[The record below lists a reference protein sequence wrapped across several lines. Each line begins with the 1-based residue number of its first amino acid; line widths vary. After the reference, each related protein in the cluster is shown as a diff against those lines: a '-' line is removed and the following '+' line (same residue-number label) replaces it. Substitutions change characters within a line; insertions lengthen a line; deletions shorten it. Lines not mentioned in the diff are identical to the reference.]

1 MAGNTYK
8 KKTVENVG
16 NQVTANKK
24 QQNDKKTST
33 KKTNKIDI
41 NLKDKI
47 NLLKDK
53 RLHLVLGIFLLL
65 FSFCLLLAFS
75 SYLFV
80 GDLDQ
85 SFFGSDETALRADGK
100 EIQNVLGWSGAA
112 LAQLFVYRWFGLGA
126 YLLIPILFL
135 YGLQI
140 VYQIKFEFIF
150 RLSKALLFFS
160 FWISFLLGNIAVSY
174 KEGDFITY
182 ICGGIGYEWGSFLSD
197 TIGFGAF
204 VLVIFSLVVFLI
216 YYFDI
221 TSLMGLT
228 NKSPKV
234 DWTVSEEEEEYFEE
248 EEIKKEKER
257 PINESI
263 ETKKPI
269 VQKEE
274 IVKEKEPIEEEEFK
288 LIIKEDKPVHKEPI
302 EEEEDKPIFEPSPFD
317 VVLDELDNEKE
328 KRELAKDP
336 ITNFEEN
343 ISIEKK
349 EEINTNPKEENDIAF
364 PKRDRLI
371 SIDSNFGVGGDDD
384 IKKEEIVEVKEEKP
398 IQKEEPIIQEEKP
411 IIVDTPVRKPI
422 ELKTEITEQFKKDEL
437 AKKDLTFEVQDAT
450 TREEEFE
457 TDQLS
462 DYYKNVGEKYDPTR
476 TLANF
481 KLPTLAH
488 LDDRSGNKVEVSEEE
503 LNANKDRIVNTLRNY
518 KIEIKS
524 IKATIGP
531 TVTLY
536 EIVPED
542 GVKISKIRS
551 LEDDIALSLSALG
564 IRIIAPIPGKGTIG
578 IEVPNTNREIVSAR
592 SVLGTRKFQ
601 ESTMALPVVFGRTI
615 SNEVFM
621 MDLAKMPH
629 LLMAGATGQG
639 KSVGLN
645 ILLASLLYKKHPAQ
659 LKFVL
664 IDPKKV
670 EFSIFEK
677 IEQHYLAKL
686 PDSDD
691 AIITDTSKV
700 IYTLNSLCN
709 EMDMRY
715 DLLKD
720 ARCRNLKEYNEKF
733 IERRLNP
740 DKGHKF
746 MPYIVVII
754 DELAD
759 LMMTAGKEVEAPIA
773 RLAQLARAIGI
784 HLVVATQRP
793 SVNVI
798 TGVIKAN
805 FPARVSFRVSSK
817 IDSRT
822 ILDAGGADQLVGMG
836 DMLFTQ
842 GMDLIRLQCAFI
854 DTPEIERLVDHIG
867 NQQGYPTAFLLP
879 EVVEENE
886 AKSTDVD
893 LSERD
898 VLFDEAAKVIVLH
911 QQGSTSLLQRKLKLG
926 YNRAGRLIDQ
936 LESAGI
942 VGPFE
947 GSKARAVY
955 VSDEYSLEQ
964 LLSNLKNK

>member
-8 KKTVENVG
+8 KKTVENQ
-16 NQVTANKK
+16 NTANKK
-24 QQNDKKTST
+24 QQNDKKTT
-33 KKTNKIDI
+33 AKNKIDL
-41 NLKDKI
+41 NLKNKV

-53 RLHLVLGIFLLL
+53 RLHLVLGLFLLL

-75 SYLFV
+75 SYLLV

-85 SFFGSDETALRADGK
+85 SFFGADETSLRADGK

-160 FWISFLLGNIAVSY
+160 FWLSFLLGNFAVSY
-174 KEGDFITY
+174 EEGDFITY
-182 ICGGIGYEWGSFLSD
+182 ICGGIGYEWASFLND
-197 TIGFGAF
+197 TIGFGSF
-204 VLVIFSLVVFLI
+204 VLVIFSLAVFLI

-221 TSLMGLT
+221 TSLMGLA
-228 NKSPKV
+228 NKTPKV
-234 DWTVSEEEEEYFEE
+234 DWTISEDEEDFEEKIVQQKEETLIKDSVEVKESVIQKEKEETEDEPIEE
-248 EEIKKEKER
+248 EEIELIIKEE
-257 PINESI
+257 
-263 ETKKPI
+263 KPI
-269 VQKEE
+269 Q
-274 IVKEKEPIEEEEFK
+274 KEKEPIEEEESIFK
-288 LIIKEDKPVHKEPI
+288 SI
-302 EEEEDKPIFEPSPFD
+302 PFD
-317 VVLDELDNEKE
+317 VVLDESSDTTIENRESSKNSSFSKE
-328 KRELAKDP
+328 FLED
-336 ITNFEEN
+336 ED
-343 ISIEKK
+343 IEQK
-349 EEINTNPKEENDIAF
+349 EEVDTTSKEEDISF

-371 SIDSNFGVGGDDD
+371 SIDSNFGVVDDNENQ
-384 IKKEEIVEVKEEKP
+384 KEEFIQEEESV
-398 IQKEEPIIQEEKP
+398 KEEPI
-411 IIVDTPVRKPI
+411 VDTPIRKPI
-422 ELKTEITEQFKKDEL
+422 ELKTEITEQFKKEEL

-450 TREEEFE
+450 TKEEEFE

-476 TLANF
+476 TLSNF
-481 KLPTLAH
+481 KLPTLVH
-488 LDDRSGNKVEVSEEE
+488 LDDRSGNKVEVSEDE

-542 GVKISKIRS
+542 GIKISKIRS

-615 SNEVFM
+615 SNEIFM

-842 GMDLIRLQCAFI
+842 GMDLVRLQCAFI
-854 DTPEIERLVDHIG
+854 DTPEIERIVDHIG

-886 AKSTDVD
+886 STSNDVD

-936 LESAGI
+936 LEAAGI

-964 LLSNLKNK
+964 LLNNLKK

>member
-16 NQVTANKK
+16 NQATANKK

-33 KKTNKIDI
+33 KNKTKKIDLT
-41 NLKDKI
+41 LKDKI

-85 SFFGSDETALRADGK
+85 SFFGSDKTALRADGK

-112 LAQLFVYRWFGLGA
+112 LAQLLVYRWFGLGA
-126 YLLIPILFL
+126 YLFIPILFL

-140 VYQIKFEFIF
+140 VYQIKFEFLF
-150 RLSKALLFFS
+150 RLNKALLFFA
-160 FWISFLLGNIAVSY
+160 FWLSFLLGNIAVSY
-174 KEGDFITY
+174 EEGDFITY
-182 ICGGIGYEWGSFLSD
+182 ICGGIGYEWASFFND

-204 VLVIFSLVVFLI
+204 VLVIFSLSVFLI

-234 DWTVSEEEEEYFEE
+234 DWTISEEDDEYFEE
-248 EEIKKEKER
+248 EEKPVNDTVE
-257 PINESI
+257 I
-263 ETKKPI
+263 EKPI
-269 VQKEE
+269 IKEE
-274 IVKEKEPIEEEEFK
+274 PIIEEEPTKEPEEEELK
-288 LIIKEDKPVHKEPI
+288 LIIKEEPVQKEPI
-302 EEEEDKPIFEPSPFD
+302 LEKKEEPIFEPSPFD
-317 VVLDELDNEKE
+317 VVLDELDIAKKN
-328 KRELAKDP
+328 RESQKD
-336 ITNFEEN
+336 FLEETPVEN
-343 ISIEKK
+343 IEKK
-349 EEINTNPKEENDIAF
+349 EEIERTPTEENEIAF

-371 SIDSNFGVGGDDD
+371 SIDSNFGVGGDEVKKDENHP
-384 IKKEEIVEVKEEKP
+384 KEEIPV
-398 IQKEEPIIQEEKP
+398 QKEEPPIKEEKP
-411 IIVDTPVRKPI
+411 IIVETPVRQPI
-422 ELKTEITEQFKKDEL
+422 ELKTEITEQFKKEEL

-450 TREEEFE
+450 TKEEEFE

-476 TLANF
+476 TLSNF

-488 LDDRSGNKVEVSEEE
+488 LDDRSGNKVEVSEDE

-542 GVKISKIRS
+542 GIKISKIRS

-615 SNEVFM
+615 SNEIFM

-842 GMDLIRLQCAFI
+842 GMDLVRLQCAFI

-879 EVVEENE
+879 EVIEENE
-886 AKSTDVD
+886 ATSTDVD

-936 LESAGI
+936 LEAAGI

-964 LLSNLKNK
+964 LLSNLKK